1 MEIKFG
7 KHKGKTF
14 DRVPKSYQL
23 WLLKNN
29 LVHIECAEW
38 FFEKFLDEQL
48 VKIRKDRQKTFHVFT
63 TASILS
69 AIPNTK
75 LNLHTNS
82 TFVRVDDDGAP
93 TPIDNSIRD
102 NFK

>member
-14 DRVPKSYQL
+14 DQVPKSYQL

-75 LNLHTNS
+75 LNLQKYELINNYS
-82 TFVRVDDDGAP
+82 DGKSFR
-93 TPIDNSIRD
+93 IEVK
-102 NFK
+102 FK

>member
-7 KHKGKTF
+7 KHKGQTF
-14 DRVPKSYQL
+14 DQVPKSYQL

-48 VKIRKDRQKTFHVFT
+48 VKIRKDRHKTFQVFT

-75 LNLHTNS
+75 LNLQKYELINNYS
-82 TFVRVDDDGAP
+82 DGK
-93 TPIDNSIRD
+93 S
-102 NFK
+102 FKIEVKFK

>member
-14 DRVPKSYQL
+14 DQVPKSYQL

-75 LNLHTNS
+75 LNLQKYELINNYS
-82 TFVRVDDDGAP
+82 DGK
-93 TPIDNSIRD
+93 S
-102 NFK
+102 FKIEVKFK

>member
-14 DRVPKSYQL
+14 DQVPKSYQL

-38 FFEKFLDEQL
+38 CD
-48 VKIRKDRQKTFHVFT
+48 
-63 TASILS
+63 
-69 AIPNTK
+69 
-75 LNLHTNS
+75 TNS

>member
-14 DRVPKSYQL
+14 DQVPKSYQL

-38 FFEKFLDEQL
+38 FFEKFLDEQS
-48 VKIRKDRQKTFHVFT
+48 VKIRKDRNKTFHVFT

-75 LNLHTNS
+75 LNLQKYELINNYS
-82 TFVRVDDDGAP
+82 DGK
-93 TPIDNSIRD
+93 S
-102 NFK
+102 FKIEVKFK